1 MSRKIQVM
9 LHDDLDGGNADE
21 TVSFALDGVTY
32 EIDLSKRNATALRA
46 AMSRYIKAA
55 RSTRKPGRPASV
67 SLMGPVTKVPARI
80 AVAARA
86 GAGTGQRAISGPSR
100 AVGRPVTAG
109 KSKSAVAGVNPAAV
123 RQWAKSKGMAVSER
137 GRLSAQIITKYLAAQ
152 R

>member
-46 AMSRYIKAA
+46 ALSRYVKVA
-55 RSTRKPGRPASV
+55 RATRKPGRPTSV
-67 SLMGPVTKVPARI
+67 SLMGPVSKVPARI
-80 AVAARA
+80 AVATRA
-86 GAGTGQRAISGPSR
+86 GAAAGSRSTAGSR
-100 AVGRPVTAG
+100 AVGRPSSSAKGSLAG
-109 KSKSAVAGVNPAAV
+109 GVNPAAV

-137 GRLSAQIITKYLAAQ
+137 GRLSAQIITKYIAAQ

>member
-21 TVSFALDGVTY
+21 TISFALDGVTY

-46 AMSRYIKAA
+46 ALSRYIKAA
-55 RSTRKPGRPASV
+55 RATRKPGRPASV
-67 SLMGPVTKVPARI
+67 ALMGPVSKVPARI
-80 AVAARA
+80 AVAARGSA
-86 GAGTGQRAISGPSR
+86 ATGTRSTTTSR
-100 AVGRPVTAG
+100 AVGRPAG
-109 KSKSAVAGVNPAAV
+109 LGKASISGGVNPAAV

-137 GRLSAQIITKYLAAQ
+137 GRLSAQIIGKYIAAQ